1 MTPEE
6 YNSLSRREPAP
17 QRIGAM
23 GYETRTL
30 LYGYDTDRR
39 TYHVFQH
46 DNEIHRVIYTPG
58 ADGPT
63 IHDHKHDLTL
73 AIDDVIPN
81 KRVYPALSDF
91 GFCQTLMN
99 MGVGIPFT
107 TYDPDR
113 TLESRGG
120 LAGATGIDEID
131 NPTSTLKI

>member
-6 YNSLSRREPAP
+6 FNVLRQRQPAP
-17 QRIGAM
+17 QRIGPM

-30 LYGYDTDRR
+30 LYGYDGDRR

-46 DNEIHRVIYTPG
+46 ENELHRVIYTPG

-63 IHDHKHDLTL
+63 IHDHKHDATL
-73 AIDDVIPN
+73 AIDDIIPN

-91 GFCQTLMN
+91 GFCQGLMN
-99 MGVGIPFT
+99 KGFDVPFT
-107 TYDPDR
+107 TYDPEQ

-120 LAGATGIDEID
+120 MAGPTGIDEID
-131 NPTSTLKI
+131 NPTASLKP